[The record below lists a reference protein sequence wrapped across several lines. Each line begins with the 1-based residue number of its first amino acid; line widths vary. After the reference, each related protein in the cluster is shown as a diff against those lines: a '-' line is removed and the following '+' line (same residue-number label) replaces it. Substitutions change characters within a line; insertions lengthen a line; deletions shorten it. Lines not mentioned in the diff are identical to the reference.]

1 MSGVETAN
9 RFVAFS
15 GVRRVTDGVLRD
27 VLPVLKDRFDRDPS
41 ELVLVFDVGSGRQ
54 VDFDL
59 RGTLDQV
66 LERAAPGP
74 RPGRP
79 KLGVT
84 SREVTLLPRHW
95 DWLEQ
100 KDTGISSALR
110 RLVEGAI
117 KERPGNERVRRI
129 QAALGRFLTSMAG
142 DRPNYEEATRALF
155 QADAARF
162 EALVARWPKDIRG
175 FALEQMALLR
185 AGDESA
191 GS

>member
-1 MSGVETAN
+1 METAN

-15 GVRRVTDGVLRD
+15 GVRKVTDGVLRD
-27 VLPVLKDRFDRDPS
+27 VLLVLKYRFDRDPS

-84 SREVTLLPRHW
+84 SREVTLQPRHW

-100 KDTGISSALR
+100 KDTGNPGAR
-110 RLVEGAI
+110 RQLPRAAV
-117 KERPGNERVRRI
+117 KER
-129 QAALGRFLTSMAG
+129 
-142 DRPNYEEATRALF
+142 
-155 QADAARF
+155 
-162 EALVARWPKDIRG
+162 
-175 FALEQMALLR
+175 
-185 AGDESA
+185 
-191 GS
+191 